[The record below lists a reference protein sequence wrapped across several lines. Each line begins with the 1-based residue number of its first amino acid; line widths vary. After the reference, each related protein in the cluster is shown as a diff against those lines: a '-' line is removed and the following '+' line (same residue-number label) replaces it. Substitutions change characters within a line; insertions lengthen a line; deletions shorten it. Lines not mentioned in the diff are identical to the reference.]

1 MHELGRHG
9 KAPDEEKAQAY
20 YESAVVAARSQG
32 GGSAAAGGDERFL
45 SNKRFLST
53 RYMLADSMEEE
64 AEEDKGLGW
73 EKLVEGM
80 GKKLDD
86 IMVLRDVCP
95 TVYPSK

>member
-1 MHELGRHG
+1 MAEAVERT
-9 KAPDEEKAQAY
+9 DEEKAQAY

-95 TVYPSK
+95 KVYPSK